1 MEATL
6 TILYRDKA
14 VAVCIKP
21 AGTDAQRGMPALL
34 QAQCGGAF
42 YCVHRLDRDV
52 GGVMVYAASPAAA
65 ASLSRSVADGQLEK
79 DYLAVCAGH
88 PDPASGT
95 LRDLL
100 FHDTAKNKT
109 YVVKRQRKGV
119 KEALLQYKT
128 LEVSD
133 GVSLVRVR
141 LLTGRTHQIR
151 VQFASRGMPLLG
163 DVKYG
168 SRERVRGIALWSASL
183 SFPHPLSGERLRFS
197 APPPITAPW
206 DRFSLG
212 GADHA

>member
-1 MEATL
+1 MEETL
-6 TILYRDKA
+6 TILYRDEA

-21 AGTDAQRGMPALL
+21 AGADAQRGMPALL
-34 QAQCGGAF
+34 QARCGGRF

-88 PDPASGT
+88 PDPASGV

-100 FHDTAKNKT
+100 FPDAAKNKT
-109 YVVKRQRKGV
+109 YVVKRQHKGV
-119 KEALLQYKT
+119 KEALLQYET
-128 LEVSD
+128 LD
-133 GVSLVRVR
+133 RRGGVSLVRVR

-163 DVKYG
+163 DIKYG

-197 APPPITAPW
+197 APPPITVPW